1 MYLFRRLLVL
11 PLALAATAAAGLVP
25 GAAAGDGAPG
35 PAPAAA
41 PGDLLSYVVNSAA
54 DDATLDRVEAATDA
68 AGGTVVAAYPEI
80 GVTVAH
86 SANPHFGPRLRAV
99 RGVQSAGATRTAP
112 LPRTAAAVGEGAF
125 RTYRDPGKSG
135 RQPRGDTAGGVPQE
149 PMEADQWSLRV
160 VRADRAHEISTG
172 SPDVTVGVLDNG
184 VADTHPDLAAN
195 FSASRSADCSGGVAD
210 TRPGAWRPYPG
221 NGIEGH
227 GTWVSG
233 QIAAPRNGV
242 GVAGVAP
249 DVTIASIRTASADG
263 RIYAESGVCALVFAA
278 DHGIDVANMSFS
290 MDPWHF
296 VCPDDPDQRAILD
309 AVTRAHRYAAGRGV
323 LQIAAAGN
331 GSRHLADPAFT
342 DVESPTDATPTERTV
357 DPAECPVLPHML
369 PGVVSAASVG
379 SENLKADHSDYGLGV
394 IDAAAPGG
402 DDYQIPDTPSKDG
415 YVLSTWLDG
424 GYSSGPGTSA
434 ATAQASG
441 VAALLASAHPRASA
455 AELRRMLLAQ
465 ADNPGC
471 PDGYDPDGD
480 GVDNAVCAGGDRYNG
495 FYGAGVVDA
504 LDAVRR

>member
-1 MYLFRRLLVL
+1 
-11 PLALAATAAAGLVP
+11 
-25 GAAAGDGAPG
+25 
-35 PAPAAA
+35 
-41 PGDLLSYVVNSAA
+41 
-54 DDATLDRVEAATDA
+54 
-68 AGGTVVAAYPEI
+68 
-80 GVTVAH
+80 TVAH
-86 SANPHFGPRLRAV
+86 SADPHFGPRLRAV

-125 RTYRDPGKSG
+125 RTYRDPGETG
-135 RQPRGDTAGGVPQE
+135 RQPRSDTAGGVPQE

-184 VADTHPDLAAN
+184 VEDTHPDLAAN

-221 NGIEGH
+221 DGIEGH

-233 QIAAPRNGV
+233 QI
-242 GVAGVAP
+242 
-249 DVTIASIRTASADG
+249 
-263 RIYAESGVCALVFAA
+263 
-278 DHGIDVANMSFS
+278 
-290 MDPWHF
+290 
-296 VCPDDPDQRAILD
+296 
-309 AVTRAHRYAAGRGV
+309 
-323 LQIAAAGN
+323 
-331 GSRHLADPAFT
+331 
-342 DVESPTDATPTERTV
+342 
-357 DPAECPVLPHML
+357 
-369 PGVVSAASVG
+369 
-379 SENLKADHSDYGLGV
+379 
-394 IDAAAPGG
+394 
-402 DDYQIPDTPSKDG
+402 
-415 YVLSTWLDG
+415 
-424 GYSSGPGTSA
+424 A

-465 ADNPGC
+465 ADDPGC